1 MSSQRSHLQLSNNSF
16 FMRQRLIDFK
26 LVIYSDQSSIN
37 AGLMALV
44 HLQSLNQQYN
54 NIIIVIDLIEWERR
68 WK

>member
-1 MSSQRSHLQLSNNSF
+1 MSSQRSHLQFSNNSF

-26 LVIYSDQSSIN
+26 LVVYSDQNSIH

-44 HLQSLNQQYN
+44 YLQALNQQY
-54 NIIIVIDLIEWERR
+54 IIVFDPIEWERR